1 MEKNSIPL
9 VLKRA
14 NFSCKPKTLFTAK
27 VTSLIV
33 KDDTSQAAL
42 TCRTKIT
49 NAYFFGAMLGLAG
62 VINDVGT
69 TTSLL
74 FLGFFVSLLLLI

>member
-1 MEKNSIPL
+1 M
-9 VLKRA
+9 R
-14 NFSCKPKTLFTAK
+14 F
-27 VTSLIV
+27 
-33 KDDTSQAAL
+33 QAAL
-42 TCRTKIT
+42 MCCTKT
-49 NAYFFGAMLGLAG
+49 ANAYFFGTTPDLVG